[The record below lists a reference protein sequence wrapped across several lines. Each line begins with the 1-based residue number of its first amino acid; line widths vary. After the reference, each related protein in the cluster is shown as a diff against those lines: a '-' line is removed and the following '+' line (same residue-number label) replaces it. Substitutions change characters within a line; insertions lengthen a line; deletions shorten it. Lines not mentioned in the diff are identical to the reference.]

1 MFFRPLFFSLP
12 ISDPHCLRNAFSL
25 CTFLLSKPRL
35 GFTTT
40 SRRPTHACTK
50 ACHLPCLPT
59 SHLPSQPP
67 TIFPANH
74 QHHHHHLNHNTSS
87 SLLFSDPS
95 HSSFAF
101 ASASASASAST
112 LRAVSLSSILFFS
125 GRESSNSN
133 TTVVSSITCADF
145 FDSIGKSLALDSLLR
160 KKRKE

>member
-67 TIFPANH
+67 TSPPPPEPQHQLKLAVFRPVTQLVCFCFCFCFCFCLCFYICVRSLFHPSSSSPVEKAATATPPSSPASPV
-74 QHHHHHLNHNTSS
+74 LTSS
-87 SLLFSDPS
+87 TPL
-95 HSSFAF
+95 
-101 ASASASASAST
+101 AS
-112 LRAVSLSSILFFS
+112 R
-125 GRESSNSN
+125 
-133 TTVVSSITCADF
+133 
-145 FDSIGKSLALDSLLR
+145 
-160 KKRKE
+160 